1 MKVIQVSDEL
11 YDKLK
16 SCVVDPFDDTPE
28 SVISRLVDIVDR
40 AKKKWS
46 PLDAHVERP
55 EHSAAGALEGTSRS
69 RIIGREHNAQPWLR
83 LRTGPTS
90 HGAF

>member
-55 EHSAAGALEGTSRS
+55 EHQPEPQG
-69 RIIGREHNAQPWLR
+69 GRPQQPEHWKEQAEVVL
-83 LRTGPTS
+83 
-90 HGAF
+90 